1 MYVCVTIFAA
11 FMGMGSSFAMKMN
24 FNLNLVQTQKLI
36 MTPELKQAIEIL
48 QYNSIELN
56 EFIQDELLNNPVLQN
71 TPNSSDEADKERESE
86 KASSAD
92 DDVYDK
98 IDWKAV
104 AGEFEDGRAR
114 TSSYE
119 QKDDVNYDNF
129 VASEESLAD
138 HLLFQLQMTTLSEED
153 IKAAVYTIENI
164 NDNGYLEVD
173 YEDISRAMGID
184 HDAAETIIQT
194 IQTFDPPGVGARS
207 LEECL
212 LIQLAQVDEDVSVE
226 CRIVASYLD
235 DLAANRMQKI
245 AKALDISLEMT
256 QKACDR
262 IRKLEPKP
270 GREFASLR
278 EVRYVTPDVYIDKIE
293 GKYVIRVSE
302 SSAPRLYINA
312 YYRSLLRQESVNENA
327 IGYINKK
334 LTSALKLIKSIEQRR
349 NTIYR
354 VVESIIE
361 FQYDFFEKGPMYLKP
376 LNLKDVAEEIG
387 VHESTVSRAVNG
399 KYLQCGQ
406 GLFEIKHF
414 FQSGVSGAY
423 GEGVSAESIK
433 MLIKDLV
440 ASEDPKKPLSDQ
452 KISNELGKAGIKVSR
467 RTIAKY
473 RDELSIP
480 ATSKRKRY

>member
-1 MYVCVTIFAA
+1 
-11 FMGMGSSFAMKMN
+11 MGLGFAMKMN

-48 QYNSIELN
+48 QYNSMELN

-71 TPNSSDEADKERESE
+71 APSASEEVE
-86 KASSAD
+86 KAPEPEKTSND

-104 AGEFEDGRAR
+104 AGEFEDGRGR
-114 TSSYE
+114 QTTYE
-119 QKDDVNYDNF
+119 HKEDVNYDNF
-129 VASEESLAD
+129 VASEESLAE
-138 HLLFQLQMTTLSEED
+138 HLKFQLQMTTLSELE
-153 IKAAVYTIENI
+153 IKAALYVIDNI
-164 NDNGYLEVD
+164 NENGYLEVD
-173 YEDISRAMGID
+173 YDDVAKASGLD
-184 HDAAETIIQT
+184 PDSSETIIQT
-194 IQTFDPPGVGARS
+194 IQTFDPPGVASRS

-212 LIQLAQVDEDVSVE
+212 LVQLTHFNDDVSIE

-235 DLAANRMQKI
+235 DLASNRMQKI
-245 AKALDISLEMT
+245 AKALNISLEIT
-256 QKACDR
+256 QIACDR

-278 EVRYVTPDVYIDKIE
+278 EVRYITPDVYIDKIE

-302 SSAPRLYINA
+302 SSAPKLYINA

-354 VVESIIE
+354 VVESIINI
-361 FQYDFFEKGPMYLKP
+361 QYDFFEKGPMYLKP
-376 LNLKDVAEEIG
+376 LNLKDVADEIG

-414 FQSGVSGAY
+414 FQSGVTGAF

-433 MLIKDLV
+433 VLIKDLV
-440 ASEDPKKPLSDQ
+440 TSEDPKKPLSDQ

-473 RDELSIP
+473 RDELNIP
-480 ATSKRKRY
+480 STSKRKRF

>member
-1 MYVCVTIFAA
+1 
-11 FMGMGSSFAMKMN
+11 MGLGFAMKMN

-56 EFIQDELLNNPVLQN
+56 EFIQDELLSNPVLQN
-71 TPNSSDEADKERESE
+71 TPNSADDVVDKEPESE
-86 KASSAD
+86 KPATLD

-98 IDWKAV
+98 IDWKTI
-104 AGEFEDGRAR
+104 AGEFEDGRGR
-114 TSSYE
+114 QSSYE

-129 VASEESLAD
+129 VASEESLSE
-138 HLLFQLQMTTLSEED
+138 HLQFQLQMTTLSEKE
-153 IKAAVYTIENI
+153 IKAALYVIENI

-173 YEDISRAMGID
+173 YEEVGRYAKLDPD
-184 HDAAETIIQT
+184 TAETVIQT

-212 LIQLAQVDEDVSVE
+212 LIQLTHFDDDVSIE

-235 DLAANRMQKI
+235 DLASNRIQKI
-245 AKALDISLEMT
+245 AKSLNITLET
-256 QKACDR
+256 AQKACDR

-270 GREFASLR
+270 GREYASLR
-278 EVRYVTPDVYIDKIE
+278 DVRYVTPDVYVDKIDGE
-293 GKYVIRVSE
+293 YVIRVSE
-302 SSAPRLYINA
+302 NSAPKLYINS
-312 YYRSLLRQESVNENA
+312 YYRSLLRQESVNESA
-327 IGYINKK
+327 VDYVNKK

-354 VVESIIE
+354 VVESIVS
-361 FQYDFFEKGPMYLKP
+361 FQYDFFEKGSMYLKP
-376 LNLKDVAEEIG
+376 LNLKDVADEIG

-414 FQSGVSGAY
+414 FQSGVTGAF

-440 ASEDPKKPLSDQ
+440 NEEDPKKPLSDQ

-473 RDELSIP
+473 RDELNIP
-480 ATSKRKRY
+480 STSKRKRF

>member
-1 MYVCVTIFAA
+1 
-11 FMGMGSSFAMKMN
+11 MGLGFAMKMN
-24 FNLNLVQTQKLI
+24 FNLNLAQTQKLI

-48 QYNSIELN
+48 QYNSLELN
-56 EFIQDELLNNPVLQN
+56 EFIQDELLSNPVLQQ
-71 TPNSSDEADKERESE
+71 TSAGAEAVEKEPEPE
-86 KASSAD
+86 KPASND

-104 AGEFEDGRAR
+104 AGEFEDGRVR
-114 TSSYE
+114 QTNYE
-119 QKDDVNYDNF
+119 KKDDVNYDNF
-129 VASEESLAD
+129 VAAEESLVD
-138 HLLFQLQMTTLSEED
+138 HLCFQLQMTNFSEIE
-153 IKAAVYTIENI
+153 IKAAMYVVENI
-164 NDNGYLEVD
+164 DENGYLEID
-173 YEDISRAMGID
+173 YEDISRAIGID
-184 HDAAETIIQT
+184 NDTAETIIQT
-194 IQTFDPPGVGARS
+194 IQTFDPPGVAARS

-212 LIQLAQVDEDVSVE
+212 LIQLTHFDDDVSVE
-226 CRIVASYLD
+226 CRVVASYLD
-235 DLAANRMQKI
+235 DLASNRIQKI
-245 AKALDISLEMT
+245 AKALDISLEIA
-256 QKACDR
+256 QIACDR

-270 GREFASLR
+270 GREYASLR
-278 EVRYVTPDVYIDKIE
+278 EVRYVTPDVYIDKVE

-302 SSAPRLYINA
+302 SSAPKLYINA
-312 YYRSLLRQESVNENA
+312 YYRSILRQEAADESAV
-327 IGYINKK
+327 GYINKK

-354 VVESIIE
+354 VVDSIIN
-361 FQYDFFEKGPMYLKP
+361 FQYDFFEKGAMYLKP
-376 LNLKDVAEEIG
+376 LNLKDVADEIG

-414 FQSGVSGAY
+414 FQSGVTGAF

-440 ASEDPKKPLSDQ
+440 GSEDPKKPLSDQ

-480 ATSKRKRY
+480 STSKRKRF

>member
-1 MYVCVTIFAA
+1 
-11 FMGMGSSFAMKMN
+11 
-24 FNLNLVQTQKLI
+24 

-48 QYNSIELN
+48 QYNSLELN
-56 EFIQDELLNNPVLQN
+56 EFIQDELLSNPVLQN
-71 TPNSSDEADKERESE
+71 TPNGADDVVDKEPEPE
-86 KASSAD
+86 KKPSTTE

-104 AGEFEDGRAR
+104 AGEFEDGRGR
-114 TSSYE
+114 QSSYE
-119 QKDDVNYDNF
+119 QKEDVNYDNF
-129 VASEESLAD
+129 VASEESLSE
-138 HLLFQLQMTTLSEED
+138 HLQFQLQMTTLTEKE
-153 IKAAVYTIENI
+153 IKAALYAIENI
-164 NDNGYLEVD
+164 NENGYLEVG
-173 YEDISRAMGID
+173 YEEISRYSGLD
-184 HDAAETIIQT
+184 LDAAETVIQT

-212 LIQLAQVDEDVSVE
+212 LIQLTHFHDDVSIE
-226 CRIVASYLD
+226 CRVVASYLD
-235 DLAANRMQKI
+235 DLASNRIQKI
-245 AKALDISLEMT
+245 AKALNITLESA
-256 QKACDR
+256 QRACDR

-278 EVRYVTPDVYIDKIE
+278 DVRYVTPDVYVDKID
-293 GKYVIRVSE
+293 GKYVVRVSE
-302 SSAPRLYINA
+302 NSAPKLYINS

-354 VVESIIE
+354 VCESIVE
-361 FQYDFFEKGPMYLKP
+361 FQYDFFEKKGSMYLKP
-376 LNLKDVAEEIG
+376 LNLKDIADEIG

-414 FQSGVSGAY
+414 FQSGVTGAF

-440 ASEDPKKPLSDQ
+440 NEEDPKKPLSDQ

-473 RDELSIP
+473 RDELNIP
-480 ATSKRKRY
+480 STSKRKRF

>member
-1 MYVCVTIFAA
+1 MTRQK
-11 FMGMGSSFAMKMN
+11 GMGLGFAMKMN

-48 QYNSIELN
+48 QYNSLELN
-56 EFIQDELLNNPVLQN
+56 EFIQEELLNNPVLQK
-71 TPNSSDEADKERESE
+71 T
-86 KASSAD
+86 AD
-92 DDVYDK
+92 DSDDSVGVSEPEPEPEKSSNEDDLYEN
-98 IDWKAV
+98 IDWKAI
-104 AGEFEDGRAR
+104 AGEFEDGRGR
-114 TSSYE
+114 QTSYE
-119 QKDDVNYDNF
+119 VKDDVNYDNF
-129 VASEESLAD
+129 VASEESLRE
-138 HLLFQLQMTTLSEED
+138 HLHFQLQLTTLSEAE
-153 IKAAVYTIENI
+153 IKAALYVIENI
-164 NDNGYLEVD
+164 NENGYLEVD
-173 YEDISRAMGID
+173 YKEIAEHANID
-184 HDAAETIIQT
+184 FDTAETVIQT
-194 IQTFDPPGVGARS
+194 VQTFDPPGIGARS

-212 LIQLAQVDEDVSVE
+212 LIQLSHFDDDVSTE

-235 DLAANRMQKI
+235 DLGSNRLQKI
-245 AKALDISLEMT
+245 AKTLGVSLEET
-256 QKACDR
+256 QSACDR
-262 IRKLEPKP
+262 IRRLEPKP

-278 EVRYVTPDVYIDKIE
+278 EVRYVTPDVYIDKVD

-302 SSAPRLYINA
+302 NSAPKLYINA

-354 VVESIIE
+354 VVESIIN

-376 LNLKDVAEEIG
+376 LNLKDVADEIS

-414 FQSGVSGAY
+414 FQSGVQGAF

-433 MLIKDLV
+433 VLIKDLV
-440 ASEDPKKPLSDQ
+440 NSEDPKKPLSDQ
-452 KISNELGKAGIKVSR
+452 KISNELDKAGIKVSR

-473 RDELSIP
+473 RDELNIP
-480 ATSKRKRY
+480 STSKRKRF